1 MTIAELRDL
10 VTGTMHTGEALAS
23 RTLTGAYASDLLSD
37 VMSRAG
43 EGNLWITLVTHQ
55 NTIAVAA
62 LVGIPAI
69 LIIGGAQPADETV
82 ARAEQEQIAVMT
94 SPLSAYEVCGRCYQA
109 GLAVGG
115 KVRA

>member
-1 MTIAELRDL
+1 M
-10 VTGTMHTGEALAS
+10 TGTIHTGQALVN

-62 LVGIPAI
+62 LVGIPVV
-69 LIIGGAQPADETV
+69 LIIGGAQPTDESVT
-82 ARAEQEQIAVMT
+82 RAEREQIVVMT
-94 SPLSAYEVCGRCYQA
+94 SPLPAYEVCGRCYQA

-115 KVRA
+115 KARA